1 MNWLVVW
8 YCGSPLDKRFE
19 TCSVVTIN
27 NCTTQLEIHTAIYK
41 ALRKLA
47 SKRGIAEDVLLIIDD
62 RILISSTGPTVKASL
77 SL

>member
-19 TCSVVTIN
+19 TCSVVTVHDCI
-27 NCTTQLEIHTAIYK
+27 TQLEIRTVIYK

-47 SKRGIAEDVLLIIDD
+47 SKRGIAEDVRVIIDD